1 MYIFVIR
8 NDRPAPITQTTVDLS
23 GTSFEQLDLP
33 ENYDIRQFEG
43 VTLRF
48 IVENNRHAN
57 NPAQQK
63 SGVPRIDWDQ
73 YQDHRS

>member
-1 MYIFVIR
+1 MAPILIVLLAGVVLVYLFVIR
-8 NDRPAPITQTTVDLS
+8 VDRPEPVVQKAVDLS

-48 IVENNRHAN
+48 IVENNRHATI
-57 NPAQQK
+57 
-63 SGVPRIDWDQ
+63 V
-73 YQDHRS
+73 